1 MRGTVLSFLLAV
13 LISPALSGELR
24 FSKPFQSDPAV
35 DTRSYYTGWIFTRH
49 FKANEPQ
56 ETVFEEYT
64 LLPGENLFAVAAKP
78 EIYGD
83 AELYPLLAAANPLYF
98 KMAPGDRE
106 WLTIRIPRD
115 IPAPLIEEARGA
127 AWSPVYADAMGIRF
141 DKAVYVAWLADS
153 KAPVQ
158 LALAR

>member
-1 MRGTVLSFLLAV
+1 MRFLFLSLILSVLSAPSLA
-13 LISPALSGELR
+13 GELR
-24 FSKPFQSDPAV
+24 FTAPFKTDPAF
-35 DTRSYYTGWIFTRH
+35 DERSHFTGWIFTRH
-49 FKANEPQ
+49 FKANEPS

-98 KMAPGDRE
+98 KVAPGDRE
-106 WLTIRIPRD
+106 WLTLRIPRD
-115 IPAPLIEEARGA
+115 IPDSLKAEARLA
-127 AWSPVYADAMGIRF
+127 AWSPVYADVMGIRF
-141 DKAVYVAWLADS
+141 DKAVYVAWLEGS
-153 KAPVQ
+153 KGPVQ